1 MVKQEKLFQPPEY
14 YKINKVIKRNGRIV
28 AFNREKIV
36 NSIYR
41 AAVEVGG
48 KDWALAER
56 LADQAVKLIN
66 QTYPAGA
73 IPPVEEIQ
81 DLIEK
86 VLVEKGCYQT
96 AKHYILYRAE
106 HARLREGKIE
116 RVIMED
122 NIPYKVLWH
131 IFTWNVDHKC
141 DTIENLNK
149 HIRKG
154 TFPDLVKEAEE
165 AYHLALRKAV
175 EKIMT
180 RINQGVRLVIVAGPS
195 SSGKTTTTLK
205 IGEILNEKGV
215 NFYSL
220 SLDNYFKNLEEHPK
234 DEYGDYDFES
244 PQALDLPL
252 INEHLSQLLE
262 GKRIEIPRYNFKT
275 GKRMRERKRLKL
287 EKNQILLIDSLH
299 GLYPEMTSKIPPKR
313 KFKFYIEVLCQ
324 LRDKKGEFVRW
335 ADLRMLRRMVRDSW
349 HRSYDP
355 ERTVGHWHYVRRSEK
370 KHIVPFTHKVD
381 YVFNGSLPYELP
393 IYKKYLSKHF
403 PPMVKKYEKDPKKID
418 AYIRAKRVYNLLS
431 QLEVADDR
439 CVPSNS
445 LLREFI
451 GGSSYKY

>member
-122 NIPYKVLWH
+122 NVPYKVLWH

-195 SSGKTTTTLK
+195 SSGKTTT
-205 IGEILNEKGV
+205 
-215 NFYSL
+215 
-220 SLDNYFKNLEEHPK
+220 
-234 DEYGDYDFES
+234 
-244 PQALDLPL
+244 
-252 INEHLSQLLE
+252 
-262 GKRIEIPRYNFKT
+262 
-275 GKRMRERKRLKL
+275 
-287 EKNQILLIDSLH
+287 
-299 GLYPEMTSKIPPKR
+299 
-313 KFKFYIEVLCQ
+313 
-324 LRDKKGEFVRW
+324 
-335 ADLRMLRRMVRDSW
+335 
-349 HRSYDP
+349 
-355 ERTVGHWHYVRRSEK
+355 
-370 KHIVPFTHKVD
+370 
-381 YVFNGSLPYELP
+381 
-393 IYKKYLSKHF
+393 
-403 PPMVKKYEKDPKKID
+403 
-418 AYIRAKRVYNLLS
+418 
-431 QLEVADDR
+431 
-439 CVPSNS
+439 
-445 LLREFI
+445 
-451 GGSSYKY
+451 